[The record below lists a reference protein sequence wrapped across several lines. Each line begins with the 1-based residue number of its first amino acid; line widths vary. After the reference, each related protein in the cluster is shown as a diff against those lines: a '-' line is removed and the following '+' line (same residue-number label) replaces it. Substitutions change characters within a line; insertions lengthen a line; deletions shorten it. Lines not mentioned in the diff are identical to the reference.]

1 MNTNI
6 QISTLLDNT
15 KYVKVLQELENIFCS
30 WYEKKYFEKVRK
42 SFQITYLLFNGKFPG
57 YKECNTEYHDF
68 NHTVDALVAAT
79 RLMDGYNFQVKI
91 MNVNTARNLLIAC
104 LLHDTGY
111 IQEKDDNIG
120 TGAKY
125 TKYHVDRS
133 IEFLF
138 KNKEFFSIEED
149 DAQEIKNYIS
159 STGLNVK
166 WETIPF
172 KNQDERIAGGILG
185 TADLLGQMADRKYL
199 EKLLFLYYEFKEAG
213 IPGYDTE
220 FDILR
225 KTIDFYKI
233 TKERLDT
240 TLLKIYE
247 YATEHF
253 KQRYNIPYN
262 LYMLAIERNIDY
274 INEILKDNTTNFR
287 KKLRRL
293 DIENLEKKYKSNYI
307 FLG

>member
-1 MNTNI
+1 MNPNI

-15 KYVKVLQELENIFCS
+15 KYVKVLQEIENIFCS

-42 SFQITYLLFNGKFPG
+42 AFQITYLLFNGKFPG

-138 KNKEFFSIEED
+138 KNKEFFSIED
-149 DAQEIKNYIS
+149 NDAQEIKNYIS
-159 STGLNVK
+159 STGLNVQ
-166 WETIPF
+166 WEAIPF
-172 KNQDERIAGGILG
+172 KNQEERIAGGILG

-262 LYMLAIERNIDY
+262 LYILAIERNIDY

>member
-138 KNKEFFSIEED
+138 KNKEFFSIED
-149 DAQEIKNYIS
+149 NDAQEIKNYIS

-225 KTIDFYKI
+225 KTVDFYKI

>member
-138 KNKEFFSIEED
+138 KNKEFFSIED
-149 DAQEIKNYIS
+149 NDAQEIKNYIS

-185 TADLLGQMADRKYL
+185 TADLLGQMANRKYL

-225 KTIDFYKI
+225 KTVDFYKI